1 MQKRNVGRIIIK
13 ILGAVGI
20 TAGLGTAL
28 YNSIDNHIKQQDAFL
43 QNISDQFQKTRS
55 DRLSCLRQQEIF
67 QLKNERYTRNLKEF
81 LSIVTIAREK
91 GEFTQKARSRISDIN
106 KENIDIEN
114 SISIESFQI
123 ITSCY
128 DDVIDSYLKIEL
140 NLGMIN
146 NREMLLNAKRINENN
161 KFNDVS
167 LKEVDSMYFN
177 DDLESFNRSIQYL
190 SKVIDEKDK
199 IDRDAR
205 GVLTDIDTLSRE
217 IEFQIEKVI
226 LNRKNDNIFE
236 KWWRAIS

>member
-1 MQKRNVGRIIIK
+1 M
-13 ILGAVGI
+13 
-20 TAGLGTAL
+20 
-28 YNSIDNHIKQQDAFL
+28 
-43 QNISDQFQKTRS
+43 
-55 DRLSCLRQQEIF
+55 
-67 QLKNERYTRNLKEF
+67 KNERYTRNLKEF

-91 GEFTQKARSRISDIN
+91 GELTQKARSRISDIN
-106 KENIDIEN
+106 KENIDIKN

-177 DDLESFNRSIQYL
+177 DDLELFNRSIQYL

-199 IDRDAR
+199 VDRDAR
-205 GVLTDIDTLSRE
+205 RLLTDIDTLSRE

-236 KWWRAIS
+236 KWWRALS